1 MGLVTATTD
10 RVTIRNF
17 AEFASLIGAIAASG
31 YRRFWT
37 YRQATVAALVTN
49 TMFGFLRCYVLL
61 AMAAITPVVA
71 GYTGPQLVAY
81 VWAGQG
87 LLGVV
92 MLWGYADLAERI
104 RSGDVVT
111 DLLRPIH
118 PVLNYLAADLGRA
131 AHAMIFRFIPPLATG
146 YLFFDMYVP
155 QDLGTYPLF
164 LVSVLLAVIVCF
176 CCRYLVNASAYWLL
190 DHRGVTMAWLF
201 FSGLLGGLYF
211 PVRFL
216 PEWLAAL
223 IWFGTPGP
231 SMLQAPMDILVERD
245 PFGVRLGIVGV
256 QLYWAVLMLWICVVV
271 QRRAERKL
279 VIQGG

>member
-1 MGLVTATTD
+1 MGLVTATAD

-17 AEFASLIGAIAASG
+17 AELFSLIGAIAASG

-37 YRQATVAALVTN
+37 YRQATAAALVTN

-61 AMAAITPVVA
+61 AMAAVTPIVA
-71 GYTGPQLVAY
+71 GYSGPQLATY

-92 MLWGYADLAERI
+92 MIWGYADLADRI
-104 RSGDVVT
+104 RSGDVVV

-118 PVLNYLAADLGRA
+118 PVLNYLAVDLGRA
-131 AHAMIFRFIPPLATG
+131 AHGIIFRFVPPMAIG

-155 QDLGTYPLF
+155 QHLSTYPLF

-176 CCRYLVNASAYWLL
+176 CCRYLVNATAYWLL
-190 DHRGVTMAWLF
+190 DHRGVVMAWLF

-211 PVRFL
+211 PIRFL
-216 PEWLAAL
+216 PDWLATV

-245 PFGVRLGIVGV
+245 PFRVRLGIVGV
-256 QLYWAVLMLWICVVV
+256 QLCWVVLMLWICAVV